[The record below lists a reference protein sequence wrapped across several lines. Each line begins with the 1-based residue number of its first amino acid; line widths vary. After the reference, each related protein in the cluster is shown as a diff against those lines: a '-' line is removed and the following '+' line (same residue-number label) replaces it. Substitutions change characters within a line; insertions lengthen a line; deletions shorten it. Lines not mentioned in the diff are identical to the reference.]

1 LNFEIDRNVPRKPH
15 LVGGVKGHNMNEISF
30 ARILLATACP
40 GSPALWAGELQIWD
54 LFCISRLGFRISARW
69 NRAQGGESMQVILLE
84 NVPSLGKAGD
94 LVKVSDGYGR
104 NYLIPKKKALL
115 ATEKSLKVIE
125 HQKRQ
130 VQQRLEKGKKDAEK
144 LGQQIEK
151 LSCTFAKTVGE
162 SGKLFGSVT
171 SMDIENYLKENGIE
185 VDRKKISLEEPIK
198 NLGMFTV
205 PIKLSAEVTAQL
217 KVWVVQE

>member
-1 LNFEIDRNVPRKPH
+1 MKI
-15 LVGGVKGHNMNEISF
+15 
-30 ARILLATACP
+30 
-40 GSPALWAGELQIWD
+40 
-54 LFCISRLGFRISARW
+54 
-69 NRAQGGESMQVILLE
+69 ILLE

-104 NYLIPKKKALL
+104 NYLIPQKKAMV
-115 ATEKSLKVIE
+115 ATEKSVKVIE
-125 HQKRQ
+125 HQKRL
-130 VQQRLEKGKKDAEK
+130 VQQRMDKAKKDAEK
-144 LGQQIEK
+144 LGRQIES

-171 SMDIENYLKENGIE
+171 SMDVENYLKENGIE
-185 VDRKKISLEEPIK
+185 VDRKKIALEEPIR

-205 PIKLSAEVTAQL
+205 LIKLHPEVTTHL

>member
-1 LNFEIDRNVPRKPH
+1 
-15 LVGGVKGHNMNEISF
+15 M
-30 ARILLATACP
+30 
-40 GSPALWAGELQIWD
+40 QI
-54 LFCISRLGFRISARW
+54 
-69 NRAQGGESMQVILLE
+69 ILLE
-84 NVPSLGKAGD
+84 NILSLGKAGD

-104 NYLIPKKKALL
+104 NYLIPQKKAIL

-130 VQQRLEKGKKDAEK
+130 VQQRIEKAKKDAEK
-144 LGQQIEK
+144 LGQRIEK
-151 LSCTFAKTVGE
+151 LSCTFVKPVGE

-171 SMDIENYLKENGIE
+171 SMDIENYLKENEIE

-198 NLGMFTV
+198 NLGVFTV
-205 PIKLSAEVTAQL
+205 PIKLHPEVTTHL

>member
-1 LNFEIDRNVPRKPH
+1 
-15 LVGGVKGHNMNEISF
+15 
-30 ARILLATACP
+30 
-40 GSPALWAGELQIWD
+40 
-54 LFCISRLGFRISARW
+54 
-69 NRAQGGESMQVILLE
+69 MQVILLE

-104 NYLIPKKKALL
+104 NYLIPQKKAIL

-130 VQQRLEKGKKDAEK
+130 VQQRMEKTKKDTEK
-144 LGQQIEK
+144 MGQRIEK
-151 LSCTFAKTVGE
+151 LSCTFVKTVGE
-162 SGKLFGSVT
+162 SGKLFGSIT
-171 SMDIENYLKENGIE
+171 SMDIESFLKENGIE

-205 PIKLSAEVTAQL
+205 PIKLHSEVTANL

>member
-1 LNFEIDRNVPRKPH
+1 
-15 LVGGVKGHNMNEISF
+15 
-30 ARILLATACP
+30 
-40 GSPALWAGELQIWD
+40 
-54 LFCISRLGFRISARW
+54 
-69 NRAQGGESMQVILLE
+69 MQVILLE

-94 LVKVSDGYGR
+94 LVKVSDGFGI
-104 NYLIPKKKALL
+104 NYLIPQKKALL

-130 VQQRLEKGKKDAEK
+130 VQQRMEKTKKDVEK
-144 LGQQIEK
+144 MGQRIEK
-151 LSCTFAKTVGE
+151 LSCTFVKTVGE
-162 SGKLFGSVT
+162 SGKLFGSIT
-171 SMDIENYLKENGIE
+171 SMDIESFLKENGIE

-205 PIKLSAEVTAQL
+205 PIKLHSEVTANL

>member
-1 LNFEIDRNVPRKPH
+1 
-15 LVGGVKGHNMNEISF
+15 
-30 ARILLATACP
+30 
-40 GSPALWAGELQIWD
+40 
-54 LFCISRLGFRISARW
+54 
-69 NRAQGGESMQVILLE
+69 MQVILLE

-104 NYLIPKKKALL
+104 NYLIPQKKAVL

-130 VQQRLEKGKKDAEK
+130 VQQRMEKTKKDAEK
-144 LGQQIEK
+144 MAKQIEK

-205 PIKLSAEVTAQL
+205 PIKLHPEVAAHL

>member
-1 LNFEIDRNVPRKPH
+1 
-15 LVGGVKGHNMNEISF
+15 M
-30 ARILLATACP
+30 
-40 GSPALWAGELQIWD
+40 QI
-54 LFCISRLGFRISARW
+54 
-69 NRAQGGESMQVILLE
+69 ILLE
-84 NVPSLGKAGD
+84 NIPSLGKAGD

-104 NYLIPKKKALL
+104 NYLIPQKKAIL

-130 VQQRLEKGKKDAEK
+130 VQQRIEKAKKDAEK
-144 LGQQIEK
+144 LGQRIEK

-185 VDRKKISLEEPIK
+185 VDRKKVSLEEPIK
-198 NLGMFTV
+198 NLGVFTV
-205 PIKLSAEVTAQL
+205 PIKLHPEVTTHL